1 MCEEMSVRS
10 FRKVCLVESAIY
22 TNILYIYV
30 HDDTSPL
37 TRLRHRHPIRDPT
50 IRHNRI
56 LSKATKFVL
65 RRLQHLR
72 LHLHKRRQF
81 TPPIITITTLGKRF
95 PQWNRA
101 LIENKMNVPRDSSI
115 VLVGGG
121 VTPAA
126 VLTIPAQRFGR
137 LDDFH
142 VESRAKGF
150 HVRDNEGAVAL
161 EMIGGQDGREL
172 REAEGREDG
181 GDIGVVGEV
190 WCWWIC

>member
-1 MCEEMSVRS
+1 MCEEMSLLDHSERS
-10 FRKVCLVESAIY
+10 VWLNQPS
-22 TNILYIYV
+22 TLILYIYICV
-30 HDDTSPL
+30 HDDTRPL

-56 LSKATKFVL
+56 VSKATKFVL

-81 TPPIITITTLGKRF
+81 TPPIITIPTLGKRF
-95 PQWNRA
+95 PQWDRA

-121 VTPAA
+121 VTAAA

-137 LDDFH
+137 LDNFH

-150 HVRDNEGAVAL
+150 HV
-161 EMIGGQDGREL
+161 
-172 REAEGREDG
+172 
-181 GDIGVVGEV
+181 
-190 WCWWIC
+190 